1 VLTVVSIVVAF
12 DAHVLRWT
20 LDDNPPDE
28 YARHHI
34 KEASF
39 YGIEDWTVDL
49 VIKVPETGDG
59 RLWVNFVGL
68 KETGMWP
75 AKRAEKAAGGHA
87 MQLFEQLDGWLEKKT
102 AGTVDATLLGCVGG
116 LVVV

>member
-1 VLTVVSIVVAF
+1 
-12 DAHVLRWT
+12 

-39 YGIEDWTVDL
+39 YGIEDWTVDI
-49 VIKVPETGDG
+49 VIKVPETGGDG
-59 RLWVNFVGL
+59 KLLVNFVGL

-75 AKRAEKAAGGHA
+75 AKRAEKAAGGRA
-87 MQLFEQLDGWLEKKT
+87 MQLFEQLDGWLERKT
-102 AGTVDATLLGCVGG
+102 GGTVDATLLGCVGG
-116 LVVV
+116 MVVV